1 MSAVYL
7 LFIYLGYSLVLRVAD
22 FITLARLQSLSL
34 APLSPPFSLPFILG
48 EELAIGSFLALVLGI
63 SWRYSIFR
71 TLWLG
76 CTCVYLV
83 FLAFEQLAYKT
94 FLSRVDYILYAS
106 SHDILRLWSSIE
118 GSFDVFF
125 TVHILL
131 ALACSVL
138 LFLRYRP
145 QFVRTL
151 AAAIARR
158 PIFFALIGVI
168 YIAVNSVLV
177 LHFEQYDLNRSFP
190 VVYAS
195 SYIHARAEQAE
206 QERALDAAPE
216 TTPAARPLFGTE
228 QDAGDLKSAKASLDA
243 VSKQLNVV
251 FYLMES
257 ASYRETSMSSTNPYD
272 TTPFVKTLA
281 KKSLVFANYYTTFA
295 ASTRSVFSAL
305 TGLFPYVDKAAD
317 VTKYSRLDLP
327 NLVDTLHEE
336 GYATGFFSSSDT
348 LFDSLDVFLANLS
361 YDIYVDKNLIP
372 QNERRNVPAGAWGVD
387 EEIVIDRALE
397 WIEQVRD
404 SGKPFYINYNAVYP
418 HHPFRIPKQHR
429 RLYEMDWGKE
439 NLKSRYRASL
449 YYADMSIKR
458 FFEGLK
464 RLNVLEDTLFIITS
478 DHGEAFGDLHSKNL
492 IHAEYCYDEDSHI
505 FLLLHNPGAL
515 GPPMQN
521 ARLGTHADLFPT
533 ILEILHIDRDLEL
546 DGQSLIS
553 DDYKEQMIFYCSRR
567 HLGVKDGN
575 FKFVTQKTGG
585 KSELYDHSCDPEEQ
599 NDISRTNKDK
609 VATYKKLVQDW
620 NMSMLRA
627 YRDRKQKAGLSDN
640 EIQKLATQAR
650 GRLFAGARASMAG
663 AAICLSSNR
672 AACASARREP
682 SFVNGSSLTVQVR
695 IRKPGNVGLQIDLF
709 NPSGV
714 KILKQKTSHQNVKE
728 MISAN
733 LSAEHFQAPGR
744 YKARVLLLSSH
755 AVHDSKPIFF
765 YIEE

>member
-1 MSAVYL
+1 MSAVYF

-22 FITLARLQSLSL
+22 FITLDQLQSLSL

-48 EELAIGSFLALVLGI
+48 EELAIGSVLALVLGI
-63 SWRYSIFR
+63 SWRHSIVR
-71 TLWLG
+71 IMWLSF
-76 CTCVYLV
+76 TCVYLV

-125 TVHILL
+125 ALHIFL
-131 ALACSVL
+131 ALACGVL
-138 LFLRYRP
+138 LFLSYRP
-145 QFVRTL
+145 QFIRTL
-151 AAAIARR
+151 AAVIARR
-158 PIFFALIGVI
+158 PVFYTLIGVI

-177 LHFEQYDLNRSFP
+177 LFFEQYDLNRSFP
-190 VVYAS
+190 VVYTS
-195 SYIHARAEQAE
+195 SYIQARAEQAE
-206 QERALDAAPE
+206 QERALDAAPK
-216 TTPAARPLFGTE
+216 TTPAARPLLGTE
-228 QDAGDLKSAKASLDA
+228 REAGDLKPAKDSLSD
-243 VSKQLNVV
+243 VSKKLNVV
-251 FYLMES
+251 IYLMES

-281 KKSLVFANYYTTFA
+281 EKSLVFPNYYTTFA

-317 VTKYSRLDLP
+317 VTKYSRLNLP
-327 NLVDTLHEE
+327 NLVDTLHGE

-361 YDIYVDKNLIP
+361 YDIYLDKNLVP
-372 QNERRNVPAGAWGVD
+372 KNERKNVSAGAWGID

-418 HHPFRIPKQHR
+418 HHPFRIPNQHR

-439 NLKSRYRASL
+439 ELKSRYRASL
-449 YYADMSIKR
+449 HYADMSVKR

-464 RLNVLEDTLFIITS
+464 RLNVLEDTLFIVTS
-478 DHGEAFGDLHSKNL
+478 DHGEAFGDLHRKNL

-515 GPPMQN
+515 GPPAQN
-521 ARLGTHADLFPT
+521 TRLGTHADLFPT
-533 ILEILHIDRDLEL
+533 ILEILHIDRTLEI

-553 DDYKEQMIFYCSRR
+553 DDYKEQMIFCCSRR

-620 NMSMLRA
+620 KMSVLRA
-627 YRDRKQKAGLSDN
+627 YRDRKQKAGLSEN
-640 EIQKLATQAR
+640 EIQRLATRAR
-650 GRLFAGARASMAG
+650 GKLFTGARASMTG

-672 AACASARREP
+672 AACASAGREP
-682 SFVNGSSLTVQVR
+682 SFIKGRPLTVQVR
-695 IRKPGNVGLQIDLF
+695 IKKPGNVGLQVDLF
-709 NPSGV
+709 NPSGA

-728 MISAN
+728 LISAD
-733 LSAEHFQAPGR
+733 LSAKHFQTPGR

-755 AVHDSKPIFF
+755 AVHDSRSISF
-765 YIEE
+765 YIKE